1 MDKRYQVFVSSTY
14 TDLVE
19 ERHSVMLTLMKMDC
33 IPAGMEHF
41 PAADEEQWNFIK
53 RIIDYSDYYLLIIG
67 GRYGSL
73 DDDGL
78 SFTEKEYDYAVSKN
92 MKVVALIHGS
102 PETLTFQNSEQDPSL
117 REKLQAFRD
126 KVKTKRLVDF
136 WTHPNE
142 LPGKVA
148 LGIMNARTMYP
159 AIGWVRADKV
169 SNEEDLRSLLDLKKE
184 NEKLKAQLL
193 EANKKSALSVNLN
206 LVDFESDYQFN
217 CDAEYS
223 TTSYGGSRRERRIWE
238 ATMSWKDIF
247 YSISPYLTQWYAE
260 ESVSSLIAKAA
271 QVKEG
276 KGGRSPKVISQ
287 DLKTIAI
294 QLSAYNLVKVES
306 LKIVNGGRGIFWILT
321 DLGKQE
327 MIKLRAVQNT
337 GDLPEKTE

>member
-19 ERHSVMLTLMKMDC
+19 ERHSIMLTLMKMDC

-78 SFTEKEYDYAVSKN
+78 SFTEKEYDYAVEKN

-126 KVKTKRLVDF
+126 KVKTKRLVEF
-136 WTHPNE
+136 WNNPSE

-169 SNEEDLRSLLDLKKE
+169 TNENSLIEMNELRKENNELILRSSKLEQELKSKE
-184 NEKLKAQLL
+184 SNTQ
-193 EANKKSALSVNLN
+193 ALSELASFDSEFNFTYTGW
-206 LVDFESDYQFN
+206 VDTRSVQSEKHSWP
-217 CDAEYS
+217 AS
-223 TTSYGGSRRERRIWE
+223 LTWRE
-238 ATMSWKDIF
+238 IF
-247 YSISPYLTQWYAE
+247 YHISPMLVTHKNEAIVSASIAE
-260 ESVSSLIAKAA
+260 CAERKT
-271 QVKEG
+271 G
-276 KGGRSPKVISQ
+276 FGGRTMHVDKQ
-287 DLKTIAI
+287 DFFTIAI
-294 QLSAYNLVKVES
+294 QLEAYDLIKIENLKTNNGDMALFWSLTNKGKNLMVQLRTVK
-306 LKIVNGGRGIFWILT
+306 
-321 DLGKQE
+321 
-327 MIKLRAVQNT
+327 
-337 GDLPEKTE
+337 

>member
-19 ERHSVMLTLMKMDC
+19 ERHSIMLTLMKMDC

-92 MKVVALIHGS
+92 IKVVALIHGS
-102 PETLTFQNSEQDPSL
+102 PETLTFQNSEQNPEL
-117 REKLQAFRD
+117 RIKLEAFRN

-136 WTHPNE
+136 WTHANE

-159 AIGWVRADKV
+159 AIGWIRADKAT
-169 SNEEDLRSLLDLKKE
+169 SETSLLEINQLRKE
-184 NEKLKAQLL
+184 NNELVIKNNKLEQEIRTKETKNQAFEELASIDSDFSFTYYGFIDNRGIQSQKASW
-193 EANKKSALSVNLN
+193 SASL
-206 LVDFESDYQFN
+206 
-217 CDAEYS
+217 
-223 TTSYGGSRRERRIWE
+223 T
-238 ATMSWKDIF
+238 WKEIF
-247 YSISPYLTQWYAE
+247 SHISPMLISHTGDL
-260 ESVSSLIAKAA
+260 SVSSSIAKLA
-271 QVKEG
+271 QSKTG
-276 KGGRSPKVISQ
+276 KGGSSPHLDEQ
-287 DLKTIAI
+287 DLFTIAI
-294 QLSAYNLVKVES
+294 QLQAYGLIKVENLPTVKGS
-306 LKIVNGGRGIFWILT
+306 RANFWKLT
-321 DLGKQE
+321 EKGTNFMMQLRT
-327 MIKLRAVQNT
+327 IK
-337 GDLPEKTE
+337 

>member
-19 ERHSVMLTLMKMDC
+19 ERHSIMLTLMKMDC

-78 SFTEKEYDYAVSKN
+78 SFTEKEYDYAIEKK

-126 KVKTKRLVDF
+126 KVKTKRLVEF
-136 WTHPNE
+136 WNNPSE

-159 AIGWVRADKV
+159 AVGWVRADKV
-169 SNEEDLRSLLDLKKE
+169 TNENSLIEINELRKE
-184 NEKLKAQLL
+184 NNELLIKANNLERELKTKENSQQELSGLASLDSEFEFSYTGWVSTRGVQSEKRTW
-193 EANKKSALSVNLN
+193 SASLTWKEIFFYICPMIATYKNELSVS
-206 LVDFESDYQFN
+206 EAI
-217 CDAEYS
+217 AEC
-223 TTSYGGSRRERRIWE
+223 
-238 ATMSWKDIF
+238 
-247 YSISPYLTQWYAE
+247 
-260 ESVSSLIAKAA
+260 AKA
-271 QVKEG
+271 KTG
-276 KGGRSPKVISQ
+276 KGGRTMHTVDQDFYTIS
-287 DLKTIAI
+287 I
-294 QLSAYNLVKVES
+294 QMQAYGLVKIENHKTVKGDVAS
-306 LKIVNGGRGIFWILT
+306 FWILT
-321 DLGKQE
+321 NKGKNLMLQ
-327 MIKLRAVQNT
+327 LRTV
-337 GDLPEKTE
+337 K